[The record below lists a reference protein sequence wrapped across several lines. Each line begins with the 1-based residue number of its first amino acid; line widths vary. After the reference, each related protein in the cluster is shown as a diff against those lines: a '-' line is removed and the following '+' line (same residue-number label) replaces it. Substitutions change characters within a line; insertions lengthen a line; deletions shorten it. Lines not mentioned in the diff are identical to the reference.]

1 MELPQDFCCGVSNL
15 LHCNKRIHLHE
26 AIQIALR
33 GAEKLD
39 TYGELKI
46 FLGGVFLLGVGGKLD
61 EELS

>member
-46 FLGGVFLLGVGGKLD
+46 FLGGVFLL
-61 EELS
+61 